1 MKEILAE
8 PAAEVTA
15 DGPSEEKAIDDEI
28 SKEESKDKDLD
39 EITQSSEIKKPL
51 EDSVKLEQKEIE
63 EIPVAAEVLS
73 EEVKSDTKE
82 E

>member
-1 MKEILAE
+1 VIEILAE